1 MIKNVLLDKNNII
14 SKWEFTTIVKD
25 LKFDNHHIMLDNN
38 KINFKR
44 NSEKYRINKYNKKF
58 ELFIE
63 SRDEYNIP
71 IHYMIL
77 SLGKAYTKVAEKV
90 NLFLEGIS

>member
-1 MIKNVLLDKNNII
+1 MIKNVLLDNNNLITIKEFSTII
-14 SKWEFTTIVKD
+14 KD
-25 LKFDNHHIMLDNN
+25 LKFDNHHITLDSN
-38 KINFKR
+38 KIHFKR
-44 NSEKYRINKYNKKF
+44 KNKRFRINKYNKKF

-77 SLGKAYTKVAEKV
+77 SLGKAYTKIANEV
-90 NLFLEGIS
+90 NKFLEEKL